1 MPEEFTG
8 DRHAPMV
15 SPLAR
20 IEQAIIRA
28 NVHRIPRWIEGYHL
42 TLLTIPWTVGVLAF
56 GFLAQFNL
64 HWLWGASVM
73 IVLQW
78 FTDSFDG
85 ALGRL
90 RDTGIPKWGY
100 FTDHLLDFFFMWSVF
115 VSYVFLLDGWSVHML
130 FALAFLYTAMM
141 ANSFLHFAVT
151 GAFKITYLGTGPT
164 EIRFLFVAMNA
175 VVIFTG
181 PIVLVAALPYVLA
194 AFLGAMVIIFY
205 LSQREIWQIDMGE
218 KQARL
223 AAQGKSHPEEG

>member
-1 MPEEFTG
+1 MEQGFTG

-42 TLLTIPWTVGVLAF
+42 TLMTIAWTIGVL
-56 GFLAQFNL
+56 LAGWL
-64 HWLWGASVM
+64 AAKYSIHWLWLSCACIFM
-73 IVLQW
+73 QW

-115 VSYVFLLDGWSVHML
+115 VSYVFLLEGWHVHML
-130 FALAFLYTAMM
+130 FALAFIYTAMM
-141 ANSFLHFAVT
+141 ANSFLQFAVT
-151 GAFKITYLGTGPT
+151 GAFQITYLGTGPT
-164 EIRFLFVAMNA
+164 EIRVLF
-175 VVIFTG
+175 
-181 PIVLVAALPYVLA
+181 IVLNALIVFFGIKVLEAPLPYVLA
-194 AFLGAMVIIFY
+194 AFTVAMIIIFY
-205 LSQREIWQIDMGE
+205 RTQRAIWAIDMAA
-218 KQARL
+218 KAARTSDMKKEPL
-223 AAQGKSHPEEG
+223 A